1 MTGDYKGD
9 YQELVDEISE
19 LLGVPATLENR
30 DFELI
35 AFGVYDSEGDLDPS
49 ALDPVRTR
57 SILTRRSTAAVR
69 TWFEGFGITR
79 ASAPVRIPPTPE
91 AGVYRGRICLPVRHR
106 GVVLGYVWLLDS
118 DPGPTDPQ
126 LDAAMRVTARIGA
139 LLADEAQHGADLSRE
154 LRAVLT
160 AERGWQADMAVAALR
175 TALGPRGDGPY
186 AVVCVAPWPSADPD
200 DAPSA
205 RTVPHAT
212 ALCTV
217 PWGPSAQ
224 SLAALVRL
232 RATDTL
238 TPASSAAGRLLERA
252 RDVEGGGGAYGGG
265 AYGGGAYGGTGSGGE
280 TSTGGPG
287 SGSGPGTGRSGGPST
302 GGSGTGGSGWG
313 GLGTG
318 RPGTGRSGT
327 GGSGADGQGTGG
339 SDSGRTD
346 TGSSGT
352 GGPGTG
358 GSGVDG
364 QGTGGSGTVRSDTGG
379 SGTGRSD
386 TGRPGTDGSGADG
399 QGAGGS
405 GAGRSGTG
413 RPGAPGSGTGRPG
426 SSDGGRSTS
435 AEKEGGGS
443 GDTRSRGNRSGGDLP
458 VHGTPGRQAK
468 DPAAAPPTVAAG
480 IAVPRLSLAE
490 LAPAWQEASDA
501 ARAALAEPGFGPVAE
516 WSRIGP
522 YRLLTALPPETAHD
536 PVVRPLLAPAH
547 RELARTAEV
556 YLDCAG
562 QAGRTAAELG
572 IHRQTLYY
580 RLSRVEQLTG
590 LDLDD
595 GEDRLLLHMALKAA
609 RL

>member
-35 AFGVYDSEGDLDPS
+35 AFGAYDSEGDLDPS

-79 ASAPVRIPPTPE
+79 ATGPVRIPPTPE

-106 GVVLGYVWLLDS
+106 GVVLGYVWLLES
-118 DPGPTDPQ
+118 DPGPTDRQ
-126 LDAAMRVTARIGA
+126 LDAAMRVTSRIGA

-160 AERGWQADMAVAALR
+160 AERGWQGDMAVAALR
-175 TALGPRGDGPY
+175 TALGSRADGPY
-186 AVVCVAPWPSADPD
+186 TVVCVAPWPSTDPD

-212 ALCTV
+212 AWCTV
-217 PWGPSAQ
+217 PWGAAGQ
-224 SLAALVRL
+224 SLAVLVRL

-252 RDVEGGGGAYGGG
+252 APGATGDTAASGAARDTTGPGATRSTPTPGTTRGTPAPG
-265 AYGGGAYGGTGSGGE
+265 TTGGTSADSV
-280 TSTGGPG
+280 TRSTP
-287 SGSGPGTGRSGGPST
+287 
-302 GGSGTGGSGWG
+302 
-313 GLGTG
+313 
-318 RPGTGRSGT
+318 
-327 GGSGADGQGTGG
+327 A
-339 SDSGRTD
+339 
-346 TGSSGT
+346 
-352 GGPGTG
+352 
-358 GSGVDG
+358 
-364 QGTGGSGTVRSDTGG
+364 
-379 SGTGRSD
+379 
-386 TGRPGTDGSGADG
+386 
-399 QGAGGS
+399 
-405 GAGRSGTG
+405 
-413 RPGAPGSGTGRPG
+413 PGAARSAPAPG
-426 SSDGGRSTS
+426 
-435 AEKEGGGS
+435 A
-443 GDTRSRGNRSGGDLP
+443 TRA
-458 VHGTPGRQAK
+458 T
-468 DPAAAPPTVAAG
+468 AAPGAVAAG
-480 IAVPRLSLAE
+480 VADARVGLAG
-490 LAPAWQEASDA
+490 LAAAWQEASAA

-516 WSRIGP
+516 WARIGP

-536 PVVRPLLAPAH
+536 PVVRPLLSPAH

-595 GEDRLLLHMALKAA
+595 GEDRLLLHMALKGA

>member
-19 LLGVPATLENR
+19 LLGAPATLENR

-35 AFGVYDSEGDLDPS
+35 AFGAYDSEGDLDPS

-118 DPGPTDPQ
+118 DPGPTDRQ
-126 LDAAMRVTARIGA
+126 LEAAMRVTARIGA

-175 TALGPRGDGPY
+175 TALGSRADGPY
-186 AVVCVAPWPSADPD
+186 AVVCVAPWPSADPE

-205 RTVPHAT
+205 RTIPHAT

-217 PWGPSAQ
+217 PWGTSAQ
-224 SLAALVRL
+224 SLALLVRL
-232 RATDTL
+232 RAPDTL
-238 TPASSAAGRLLERA
+238 TPANTAAGRLLERA
-252 RDVEGGGGAYGGG
+252 RGVEGGG
-265 AYGGGAYGGTGSGGE
+265 E
-280 TSTGGPG
+280 PRV
-287 SGSGPGTGRSGGPST
+287 GRSGGT
-302 GGSGTGGSGWG
+302 GGGRRVENTAGGPDD
-313 GLGTG
+313 G
-318 RPGTGRSGT
+318 RANRS
-327 GGSGADGQGTGG
+327 D
-339 SDSGRTD
+339 DSG
-346 TGSSGT
+346 
-352 GGPGTG
+352 P
-358 GSGVDG
+358 
-364 QGTGGSGTVRSDTGG
+364 
-379 SGTGRSD
+379 
-386 TGRPGTDGSGADG
+386 
-399 QGAGGS
+399 
-405 GAGRSGTG
+405 
-413 RPGAPGSGTGRPG
+413 
-426 SSDGGRSTS
+426 
-435 AEKEGGGS
+435 
-443 GDTRSRGNRSGGDLP
+443 GDTRSSGDRPESGSSPEPAQGTTRGTAASVTAR
-458 VHGTPGRQAK
+458 HT
-468 DPAAAPPTVAAG
+468 AAARPTVAAG
-480 IAVPRLSLAE
+480 VAAARVGLAE
-490 LAPAWQEASDA
+490 LAPAWQEASAA
-501 ARAALAEPGFGPVAE
+501 ARAALAEPRLGPVAE

-522 YRLLTALPPETAHD
+522 YRLLTSLPPETAHD
-536 PVVRPLLAPAH
+536 PAVRPLLSPAH
-547 RELARTAEV
+547 RELARTAET

-562 QAGRTAAELG
+562 QAARTAAELG

-595 GEDRLLLHMALKAA
+595 GEDRLLLHMALKGT

>member
-1 MTGDYKGD
+1 MRENARVTGDYNGD

-35 AFGVYDSEGDLDPS
+35 AFGAYDSEGDLDPS

-106 GVVLGYVWLLDS
+106 GVVLGYVWLLES
-118 DPGPTDPQ
+118 EPGPTDPQ
-126 LDAAMRVTARIGA
+126 LEAAMRVTARIGA

-175 TALGPRGDGPY
+175 TALGSRGDGPY
-186 AVVCVAPWPSADPD
+186 AMVCVAPWPSADPD

-212 ALCTV
+212 ALCTL
-217 PWGPSAQ
+217 PWGPAAHA
-224 SLAALVRL
+224 LAVLVRL
-232 RATDTL
+232 RAPDTL
-238 TPASSAAGRLLERA
+238 TPATTAATRLLDEEARTTTPEPRTGPSMASAGDPHTRPGVGTRAAGVGEPRA
-252 RDVEGGGGAYGGG
+252 
-265 AYGGGAYGGTGSGGE
+265 
-280 TSTGGPG
+280 
-287 SGSGPGTGRSGGPST
+287 
-302 GGSGTGGSGWG
+302 
-313 GLGTG
+313 GL
-318 RPGTGRSGT
+318 
-327 GGSGADGQGTGG
+327 
-339 SDSGRTD
+339 
-346 TGSSGT
+346 
-352 GGPGTG
+352 
-358 GSGVDG
+358 SGV
-364 QGTGGSGTVRSDTGG
+364 
-379 SGTGRSD
+379 
-386 TGRPGTDGSGADG
+386 
-399 QGAGGS
+399 
-405 GAGRSGTG
+405 
-413 RPGAPGSGTGRPG
+413 
-426 SSDGGRSTS
+426 
-435 AEKEGGGS
+435 
-443 GDTRSRGNRSGGDLP
+443 
-458 VHGTPGRQAK
+458 
-468 DPAAAPPTVAAG
+468 
-480 IAVPRLSLAE
+480 AV
-490 LAPAWQEASDA
+490 AWQEASAA
-501 ARAALAEPGFGPVAE
+501 ARAALAEPGFGPVAQ

-522 YRLLTALPPETAHD
+522 YRLLTSLPPETAQD
-536 PVVRPLLAPAH
+536 PAVRPLLSPAH
-547 RELARTAEV
+547 RELARTAEL

-595 GEDRLLLHMALKAA
+595 GEDRLLLHMALKGA